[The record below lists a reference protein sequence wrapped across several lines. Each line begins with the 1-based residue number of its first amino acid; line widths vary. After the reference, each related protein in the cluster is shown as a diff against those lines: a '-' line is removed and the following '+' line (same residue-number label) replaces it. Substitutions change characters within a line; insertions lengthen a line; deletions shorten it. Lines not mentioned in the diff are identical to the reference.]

1 MIYLECR
8 NDYKVSTEH
17 IKIYTNRIICARPNY
32 SRMTEERCPDLT
44 TLHKSAI
51 SPFDLLEIFGRKY
64 RRIGC
69 NILDS
74 TPFNTIDQI
83 GIFFKN
89 NLKNSFTDVRFSI
102 TIETVQNIKRIGHH
116 ASIAIIAGNNENEA
130 ALVQNWYNT
139 KPEQKRFEKEYR
151 LLYNATINDKL
162 RKFYNHPS
170 RPETLTSSPSNG
182 DKTIEDDFI
191 SQPQDPNY
199 GDIHF
204 YEYFRDWSDPDVYP
218 IPRFSSEY
226 GFQSLPQ
233 KSAWDKIM
241 YNHDNFNDLLEHRP
255 HLPFGNEI
263 RSCLI
268 FRQLPL
274 ITSDQPDYAE
284 NIIYFSQL
292 TQALAT
298 KLETEILRKNRNS
311 KHNTMGALYWQLN
324 DVWIAPSW
332 SCIDFNGNYKF
343 LHYWAKEFMK
353 PISIIAHSNKST
365 NDVEITVIRD
375 TIEKS
380 PLTFNIIRNTFLYNT
395 LAPAK
400 IYAAK
405 TISIKPDSVLSAD
418 TFQLESNLDPK
429 TYFYEILLKDGI
441 LLKDT
446 IAKTYHF
453 PQPIKKAVGLRDPN
467 IEVEIY
473 TSKYQAPISSIS
485 IGVKVSY
492 PALFVYIE
500 IVHDNITSYTLSDN
514 GFIQT
519 DPIKMIYLEC
529 RI

>member
-1 MIYLECR
+1 
-8 NDYKVSTEH
+8 
-17 IKIYTNRIICARPNY
+17 
-32 SRMTEERCPDLT
+32 MTEERCPDLT

-51 SPFDLLEIFGRKY
+51 TPFDLLEIFGRKY

-69 NILDS
+69 FSIYDGEWHRLQVEIIPMREVIENNDDNYEEYWSKTIKFHEDCILFGEGNILDS

-102 TIETVQNIKRIGHH
+102 TIGKSIRTETVQNIKRIGHH
-116 ASIAIIAGNNENEA
+116 ASTAIIAGNNENEA

-139 KPEQKRFEKEYR
+139 KSEQKRFEKEHR
-151 LLYNATINDKL
+151 LLYNATIKDKL
-162 RKFYNHPS
+162 RKFYNHPL
-170 RPETLTSSPSNG
+170 RPDPLTSSPSNC

-191 SQPQDPNY
+191 PPQPQDPNY
-199 GDIHF
+199 GDSKL
-204 YEYFRDWSDPDVYP
+204 YSDPDVYP

-241 YNHDNFNDLLEHRP
+241 YNHDNFNDLLEHRQ

-311 KHNTMGALYWQLN
+311 KHNTMGALCWQLN
-324 DVWIAPSW
+324 DAWMAPSW
-332 SCIDFNGNYKF
+332 SSIDFNGNYKI

-353 PISIIAHSNKST
+353 PISIIAHSNKCT

-395 LAPAK
+395 LSPAK

-405 TISIKPDSVLSAD
+405 TISVKPNSVLSAD

-429 TYFYEILLKDGI
+429 TYFYEILLKDGRG
-441 LLKDT
+441 DT

-453 PQPIKKAVGLRDPN
+453 PQPIKKAVG
-467 IEVEIY
+467 
-473 TSKYQAPISSIS
+473 
-485 IGVKVSY
+485 
-492 PALFVYIE
+492 
-500 IVHDNITSYTLSDN
+500 
-514 GFIQT
+514 
-519 DPIKMIYLEC
+519 
-529 RI
+529 

>member
-1 MIYLECR
+1 MY
-8 NDYKVSTEH
+8 
-17 IKIYTNRIICARPNY
+17 NY
-32 SRMTEERCPDLT
+32 DN
-44 TLHKSAI
+44 
-51 SPFDLLEIFGRKY
+51 FNDLLEHRQHLPFGNEIRSCLMFRQLPLITSDQPDYAENITCLRQLTQALATKLETEILRKNRNSKHNRMGALY
-64 RRIGC
+64 CQLNDVWIAPSWSSIDFNGNYKFLHYWAKEFMKPISIIAHSNKSTNDVEITVIRDTIEKSPLTFNIIRNTFLYNTLAPTKIYAAKTISIKPNSVLSADTFQLESNLDPKTYFYEILLKDGRG

-83 GIFFKN
+83 GIVSKN
-89 NLKNSFTDVRFSI
+89 NLWNSFTDVRFSI
-102 TIETVQNIKRIGHH
+102 TIGKSIRTETVQNIKRIAHH

-139 KPEQKRFEKEYR
+139 KPEQKRFEKEHR

-162 RKFYNHPS
+162 RKFYKHPS
-170 RPETLTSSPSNG
+170 RPDPLTSSPSNC
-182 DKTIEDDFI
+182 DTIEDDFI
-191 SQPQDPNY
+191 SPQPQDPNY

-204 YEYFRDWSDPDVYP
+204 YKYFRDWSDPDVYP

-241 YNHDNFNDLLEHRP
+241 YNHDNFNDLLEHRQ

-311 KHNTMGALYWQLN
+311 KHNTMGALYCQLN

-332 SCIDFNGNYKF
+332 SSINFNGNYKI

-375 TIEKS
+375 S
-380 PLTFNIIRNTFLYNT
+380 CY
-395 LAPAK
+395 K
-400 IYAAK
+400 I
-405 TISIKPDSVLSAD
+405 
-418 TFQLESNLDPK
+418 
-429 TYFYEILLKDGI
+429 
-441 LLKDT
+441 
-446 IAKTYHF
+446 
-453 PQPIKKAVGLRDPN
+453 
-467 IEVEIY
+467 
-473 TSKYQAPISSIS
+473 
-485 IGVKVSY
+485 
-492 PALFVYIE
+492 
-500 IVHDNITSYTLSDN
+500 
-514 GFIQT
+514 
-519 DPIKMIYLEC
+519 
-529 RI
+529 